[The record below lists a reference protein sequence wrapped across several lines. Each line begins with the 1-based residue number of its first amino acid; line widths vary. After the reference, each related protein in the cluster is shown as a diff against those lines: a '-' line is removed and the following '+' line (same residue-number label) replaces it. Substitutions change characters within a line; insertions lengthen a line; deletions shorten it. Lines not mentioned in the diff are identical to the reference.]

1 MIKNLLT
8 KAATSVTDA
17 ATSGVRKA
25 TRMLTTSR
33 ESRTVGDYY
42 GDVTS
47 RLAKDSSED
56 SSAMLKVLRGEETAS
71 NLGLSTETGKVLS
84 AVKGRFNEGT
94 LSSNEAIGAMYKN
107 VQDTG
112 EVFGGLSR
120 AGETLSQAPGFGALG
135 NPSNIIGSAAMGAF
149 VGAGASSITGG
160 DTTEGAIIGGM
171 VGAGGSVGARV
182 FRESLGAIEE
192 SVMKKA
198 LGSDFKTKELVET
211 MNIPGGGIRS
221 DKLDRTYMDT
231 GEYIKG
237 NKIIKT
243 YDQSLIQ
250 TMQQQ
255 KLNKSN
261 SSYLPIAGGVD
272 VETGRVLSA
281 RNQNLDAI
289 SQINLKDAPDNL
301 NFVDRHVIG
310 KMQDK
315 KAPSIGVQ
323 SRFATLSGA
332 ALAGMAFTS
341 SAGSDKRRGF
351 NKDRG
356 NRF

>member
-1 MIKNLLT
+1 MIMNALKTFGKNLM
-8 KAATSVTDA
+8 
-17 ATSGVRKA
+17 GVGGF
-25 TRMLTTSR
+25 R
-33 ESRTVGDYY
+33 EARTVGGYY
-42 GDVTS
+42 DDVADVLSKQT
-47 RLAKDSSED
+47 SED
-56 SSAMLKVLRGEETAS
+56 KNFMMQVLRGEKTAAD
-71 NLGLSTETGKVLS
+71 LGLGEDTGKVLS
-84 AVKGRFNEGT
+84 SVSERFKEGQ
-94 LSSNEAIGAMYKN
+94 LSTNEAIGAMYKN

-112 EVFGGLSR
+112 EVFGGLSV
-120 AGETLSQAPGFGALG
+120 AGQTKSQALGFGAFG
-135 NPSNIIGSAAMGAF
+135 NPDNIIGSAAMGAF

-171 VGAGGSVGARV
+171 VGGIGSVGARA
-182 FRESLGAIEE
+182 FRDSLGAIEE

-198 LGSDFKTKELVET
+198 LGSKFKTKDIAPKQEVLKGMPLGQITRPELQGKTLGELTGNPIMKDADVKLSDASSSQKKGLSY
-211 MNIPGGGIRS
+211 MAPGGEIF
-221 DKLDRTYMDT
+221 T
-231 GEYIKG
+231 G
-237 NKIIKT
+237 
-243 YDQSLIQ
+243 S
-250 TMQQQ
+250 
-255 KLNKSN
+255 
-261 SSYLPIAGGVD
+261 V
-272 VETGRVLSA
+272 GRSA
-281 RNQNLDAI
+281 RNQNLDEI
-289 SQINLKDAPDNL
+289 GKINLKDAPDNL